1 VAVNTKRLYFNVVAG
16 DFAGPDVS
24 HYWIG
29 LTDAAVEGTWRWDA
43 TDVVANFTGIS

>member
-1 VAVNTKRLYFNVVAG
+1 LYSNSVAD
-16 DFAGPDVS
+16 DFTGTEVP

>member
-1 VAVNTKRLYFNVVAG
+1 MHVLG
-16 DFAGPDVS
+16 DFAGSAVP
-24 HYWIG
+24 HFWIG